1 MKESMIWRY
10 CSTVFNS
17 FGNANS
23 ISLYLRLPTP
33 SYSRFMYSKIFVAVS
48 LANFVRSAEKSH
60 RTRLLHSLVGSPT
73 SPDSSIRDC
82 FRLSRCRTGLRIW
95 AFTDTYKFSSAN
107 FLRLLAADNEAIH
120 KCNPR
125 RVSIDDIKA
134 NNPALRQTA
143 VPVFLEVWHS
153 QSESV
158 GRNF

>member
-1 MKESMIWRY
+1 MLSNELFVNRREIAKKICAAIRKNNGQLIHARY
-10 CSTVFNS
+10 FIERPYC
-17 FGNANS
+17 
-23 ISLYLRLPTP
+23 
-33 SYSRFMYSKIFVAVS
+33 
-48 LANFVRSAEKSH
+48 
-60 RTRLLHSLVGSPT
+60 
-73 SPDSSIRDC
+73 DC
-82 FRLSRCRTGLRIW
+82 DNPYI
-95 AFTDTYKFSSAN
+95 FSSAN